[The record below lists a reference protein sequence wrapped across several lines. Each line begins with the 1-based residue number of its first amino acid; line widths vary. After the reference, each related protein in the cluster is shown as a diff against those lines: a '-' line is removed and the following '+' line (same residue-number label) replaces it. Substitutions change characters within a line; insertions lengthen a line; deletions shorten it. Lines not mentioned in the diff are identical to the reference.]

1 MKNDESKHTN
11 GTLIKLLL
19 KRTPPPKK
27 KKINWCQF
35 YMYSHQAKPHAYPV
49 ATFVFP

>member
-19 KRTPPPKK
+19 KRTPPPRKK
-27 KKINWCQF
+27 FFADLSEGRDPPDGVQ
-35 YMYSHQAKPHAYPV
+35 YL
-49 ATFVFP
+49 FPRK